1 METLAH
7 TPTDTATDATERDA
21 ILAAVRKWINQRP
34 GLDADNYGRDPA
46 GKEAYWADAAGIKQ
60 AGDDARRMLRAVEL
74 RPSITAAM
82 LRDAFQSAFSGR
94 LSWDGARLD
103 YTTGQYWPTEYRRAA
118 AAVLASALWAY
129 WRDHCMPATPAGYAV
144 IGWGNRR
151 DWYAH
156 YGYATRAEAEAA
168 LVEAGGHAYGHIV
181 ELYLATWT
189 GTKYLSAGDFIR
201 QTARRELGAPIARR
215 WFN

>member
-7 TPTDTATDATERDA
+7 TPTDAATDAAAERA
-21 ILAAVRKWINQRP
+21 ATLAALDAFIRQRP
-34 GLDADNYGRDPA
+34 GLDYRNYDRASYAAEVRSIGRDL
-46 GKEAYWADAAGIKQ
+46 Q
-60 AGDDARRMLRAVEL
+60 DARALLRAVEL
-74 RPSITAAM
+74 RPSITAAK

-94 LSWDGARLD
+94 LSWDGKRLD
-103 YTTGQYWPTEYRRAA
+103 YTTGQYWPTEYRAA
-118 AAVLASALWAY
+118 ACGALSSALWAY
-129 WRDHCMPATPAGYAV
+129 WRDCVPATPAGYAV

-168 LVEAGGHAYGHIV
+168 LAEAGGHGYGHIV
-181 ELYLATWT
+181 ELY
-189 GTKYLSAGDFIR
+189 GYGGRYYSAGDYIR
-201 QTARRELGAPIARR
+201 HTAKLEMGGPIARR

>member
-1 METLAH
+1 METIAH
-7 TPTDTATDATERDA
+7 TPADAATDATERAA
-21 ILAAVRKWINQRP
+21 ILTALDAFIRQRP
-34 GLDADNYGRDPA
+34 GLDARNYDRASYAAEVRSIGRDL
-46 GKEAYWADAAGIKQ
+46 Q
-60 AGDDARRMLRAVEL
+60 DARALLRAVEL
-74 RPSITAAM
+74 RPSITAAT
-82 LRDAFQSAFSGR
+82 LKEELSGR
-94 LSWDGARLD
+94 LSWDGKRLE

-118 AAVLASALWAY
+118 AAVLASALWSY
-129 WRDHCMPATPAGYAV
+129 WRDCVPATPAGYAV

-151 DWYAH
+151 DWYAGP
-156 YGYATRAEAEAA
+156 GYATRAEAEAA
-168 LVEAGGHAYGHIV
+168 LAEAGGHKYGHIV

>member
-7 TPTDTATDATERDA
+7 APTDTTTDTAERAA
-21 ILAAVRKWINQRP
+21 ILTALDAFIRQRP
-34 GLDADNYGRDPA
+34 GLDFGNYGDLSAYRAEVRSIGRDLR
-46 GKEAYWADAAGIKQ
+46 
-60 AGDDARRMLRAVEL
+60 DARALLRAVEL
-74 RPSITAAM
+74 RPSITAAV

-129 WRDHCMPATPAGYAV
+129 WRDCLPETPAGYAV

-156 YGYATRAEAEAA
+156 YGYPTRAEAEAA
-168 LVEAGGHAYGHIV
+168 LAEAGGHKYGHIV

>member
-1 METLAH
+1 METIAH
-7 TPTDTATDATERDA
+7 TPADAATDAAERAA
-21 ILAAVRKWINQRP
+21 ILTALDAFIRQRP
-34 GLDADNYGRDPA
+34 GLDYRNYDRASYAAEVRSIGRDLRH
-46 GKEAYWADAAGIKQ
+46 
-60 AGDDARRMLRAVEL
+60 ARALLRAVEL

-82 LRDAFQSAFSGR
+82 LKEELSGR
-94 LSWDGARLD
+94 LSWDGKRLE
-103 YTTGQYWPTEYRRAA
+103 YTTGQYWPTEYRAA
-118 AAVLASALWAY
+118 ACRALSVALWSY
-129 WRDHCMPATPAGYAV
+129 WGDCVPATPAGYAV

-156 YGYATRAEAEAA
+156 PGYATRAEAEAA
-168 LVEAGGHAYGHIV
+168 LVEAGGHKYGHIV

-215 WFN
+215 WFT